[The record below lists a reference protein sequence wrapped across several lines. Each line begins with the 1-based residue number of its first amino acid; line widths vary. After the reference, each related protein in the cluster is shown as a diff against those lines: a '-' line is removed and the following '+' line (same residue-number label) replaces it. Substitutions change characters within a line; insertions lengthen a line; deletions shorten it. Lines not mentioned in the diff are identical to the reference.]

1 MSAEEDVSTFLR
13 TLTKPPQFKVLTALA
28 EKPAQEFTKT
38 EIANRSGIG
47 RTTLYRIWE
56 DLEKMKAITASRQ
69 VGAVTLYRLNP
80 ESPVVQSLLSIRDK
94 LATIQIAVERIETLQ
109 HTKKSEK
116 PQDQIPPAQST
127 LLKLL
132 DIKATSSER
141 AITEEALRLKEHER
155 VILPSL
161 VESGLIER
169 NGKIY
174 SLSPFGK
181 ITAESAARLWG
192 HETRESIDETI
203 SSLKVALGIVS
214 QEIKKAS
221 RDLSAD
227 KSTHQSE

>member
-80 ESPVVQSLLSIRDK
+80 ESPVVQSLLLIRDK
-94 LATIQIAVERIETLQ
+94 LATIQGAVERIETLQ
-109 HTKKSEK
+109 HAKKSEK

-132 DIKATSSER
+132 DMKATSSER

-169 NGKIY
+169 NGKMY
-174 SLSPFGK
+174 SLSSLGK
-181 ITAESAARLWG
+181 MTAESAARLWG

-227 KSTHQSE
+227 KSTHQPE